1 MVKVF
6 APSEVKLFSKLC
18 FSASVALNMPT
29 SAMIPKEMMSD
40 VKIVLKGEA
49 LMADQAREVVSLKFF
64 SLTVVVLK
72 PNLAITF
79 TLWQ

>member
-1 MVKVF
+1 
-6 APSEVKLFSKLC
+6 
-18 FSASVALNMPT
+18 
-29 SAMIPKEMMSD
+29 MIPKEMMSD